1 MPTTGIDLIWH
12 THMML
17 PEQYAKDTL
26 ALAGR
31 VLDHS
36 DTLNSATLSSSLE
49 YPIHTLFFFTLTCL
63 FLTVFI
69 YTQFLWKKHYAEDY
83 LKNKVTS
90 PESHDS
96 TTATTNT
103 HVMAVS

>member
-49 YPIHTLFFFTLTCL
+49 YPIHTLFFYSYL
-63 FLTVFI
+63 FHYVFI
-69 YTQFLWKKHYAEDY
+69 FDCLY
-83 LKNKVTS
+83 LYSIFMEKTLC
-90 PESHDS
+90 
-96 TTATTNT
+96 
-103 HVMAVS
+103 